1 MVESFL
7 QAVTIK
13 GRYKQTSIAV
23 IGPQWKPLYKK
34 SNLISLV
41 ILKCLPVASA
51 VEGSTLLISNV
62 AISLLL
68 KLTATKSSVPEL
80 ILMHYMGDLR

>member
-1 MVESFL
+1 
-7 QAVTIK
+7 
-13 GRYKQTSIAV
+13 
-23 IGPQWKPLYKK
+23 
-34 SNLISLV
+34 
-41 ILKCLPVASA
+41 LPVASA